1 MTASAQSYPGKR
13 CVCRHRLDF
22 CDQTCVAGML
32 ESNFYMSALNLT
44 NRRALVVGAGNV
56 ALEKIEGLLA
66 CNASVRVVAPEA
78 LDEVSDLAASG
89 SLEWR
94 RRRYRSSDWDG
105 CWLAIAATADTE
117 TNIRV
122 FEDGEARQKLV
133 NVVDVPPLCSFIL
146 PAIVRTGPIAIA
158 ISTAGASPALAKR
171 MKGEIGAL
179 FGRDYAELATL
190 LNEERGWAKRELPGY
205 RDRKVF
211 FESIVAGAPDPIQLL
226 RQGDRDG
233 VRGLITRAKRRA
245 WAEARAGQTPR
256 EQRESTGK
264 GFVSLVGAGPGDPGL
279 LTVAGSRR
287 LSRADVIIYDRLAH
301 PDLLDLAPPR
311 AERIYM
317 GKSNGRHVAEQTQI
331 NELLRRLAREG
342 KRIVRLKGGDPFVF
356 GRGGEEAGFLAKAG
370 IPFEIIPGISSAVAV
385 PAYAGIPVTD
395 RRHASSVAFVT
406 GHRCPDDSD
415 VDWPGLATS
424 VDTLVILMGMR
435 RLPAIVSTLVRHGR
449 PAETPSAVIQWGT
462 TERQKTVTAPL
473 SRLPQTVAAAGLEA
487 PAIIVIGSVVDLRRE
502 ISWWDL
508 WGSGEA
514 DEEEAG
520 RSEERFAVTPALC

>member
-1 MTASAQSYPGKR
+1 MTASGQSYAGKR
-13 CVCRHRLDF
+13 CVCQYRLDF
-22 CDQTCVAGML
+22 CDQSCAAGML
-32 ESNFYMSALNLT
+32 ETPFYMSALNLT

-78 LDEVSDLAASG
+78 LDEVRDLAASG

-94 RRRYRSSDWDG
+94 QQPYRGSDWDG

-122 FEDGEARQKLV
+122 FDDGEARQRLV

-190 LNEERGWAKRELPGY
+190 LNEERGWAKRELPTY
-205 RDRKVF
+205 RDRKTF
-211 FESIVAGAPDPIQLL
+211 FESIVTGHPDPIELL
-226 RQGDRDG
+226 RQGDKDG
-233 VRGLITRAKRRA
+233 VRALISSAKQRAL
-245 WAEARAGQTPR
+245 AEARDDQTP
-256 EQRESTGK
+256 EHRESTRK

-279 LTVAGSRR
+279 LTVAGSHR
-287 LSRADVIIYDRLAH
+287 LSRADVVIYDRLAH
-301 PDLLDLAPPR
+301 PDLLDLAPPQ

-317 GKSNGRHVAEQTQI
+317 GKSNGRHIAEQRQI
-331 NELLRRLAREG
+331 NELLRALARKG

-356 GRGGEEAGFLAKAG
+356 GRGGEEAGFLAAEG
-370 IPFEIIPGISSAVAV
+370 IPFEIVPGISSAVAV

-406 GHRCPDDSD
+406 GHRHPDDSD

-435 RLPAIVSTLVRHGR
+435 QLPAIVNTLVRHGR
-449 PAETPSAVIQWGT
+449 PAKTPSAVIQWGT
-462 TERQKTVTAPL
+462 TERQRTVTAPL
-473 SRLPQTVAAAGLEA
+473 SDLPQAVSAARLEA
-487 PAIIVIGSVVDLRRE
+487 PAIIVIGSVVDLHRE
-502 ISWWDL
+502 IAWWDP
-508 WGSGEA
+508 WGSGCA
-514 DEEEAG
+514 DEGAG
-520 RSEERFAVTPALC
+520 PAEGRLAGAAALG

>member
-32 ESNFYMSALNLT
+32 ETNFYMSALNLT
-44 NRRALVVGAGNV
+44 NRRTLVVGAGNV
-56 ALEKIEGLLA
+56 ALEKIEGLLV

-105 CWLAIAATADTE
+105 CWLAVAATADTE

-122 FEDGEARQKLV
+122 FEDGEAQQKLV

-190 LNEERGWAKRELPGY
+190 LNKARGWAKRELPTY
-205 RDRKVF
+205 RDRKAF
-211 FESIVAGAPDPIQLL
+211 FESIVTGDPDPIQLL

-233 VRGLITRAKRRA
+233 VRALITRAKRRA
-245 WAEARAGQTPR
+245 LTDTGEYRAPR
-256 EQRESTGK
+256 RQKGTGGK

-287 LSRADVIIYDRLAH
+287 LSRADVVIYDRLAH
-301 PDLLDLAPPR
+301 PDLLDLAPPQ

-317 GKSNGRHVAEQTQI
+317 GKSQGRHNFEQRQI
-331 NELLRRLAREG
+331 NELLRKHAQEG
-342 KRIVRLKGGDPFVF
+342 RRVVRLKGGDPFVF
-356 GRGGEEAGFLAKAG
+356 GRGGEEAGFLAGAA
-370 IPFEIIPGISSAVAV
+370 IPFEIIPGISSAVAA

-406 GHRCPDDSD
+406 DHRHPDDSD
-415 VDWPGLATS
+415 VDWAGLATS
-424 VDTLVILMGMR
+424 VDTLVILMGMHQ
-435 RLPAIVSTLVRHGR
+435 LPAIVSTLVRHGR
-449 PAETPSAVIQWGT
+449 GAETPSAVIQWGT
-462 TERQKTVTAPL
+462 TERQETVTAPL
-473 SRLPQTVAAAGLEA
+473 RRLPEAVAAARLGP

-502 ISWWDL
+502 IAWWDL

-520 RSEERFAVTPALC
+520 RPEERFTVTPALC